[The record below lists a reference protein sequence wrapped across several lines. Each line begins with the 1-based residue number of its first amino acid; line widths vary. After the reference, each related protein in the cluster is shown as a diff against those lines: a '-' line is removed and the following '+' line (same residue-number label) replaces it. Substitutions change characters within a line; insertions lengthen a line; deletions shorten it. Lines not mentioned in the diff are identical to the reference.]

1 MRGFFYYRLDAV
13 ARDAELVDKSETDLR
28 RLGELVHNG
37 CIKALKDNSSGQERA
52 GTVFRGL
59 EGTVKNVK
67 KNEVL
72 LHSDRNRTQ
81 FCWKV
86 GTKMLRCIL
95 DDLKNPRVIVR

>member
-1 MRGFFYYRLDAV
+1 MIISLVLKSEGVIHNSKIFRVTKIFFNYRLDAV

-37 CIKALKDNSSGQERA
+37 CIKALKDNSSAQERA

-67 KNEVL
+67 RNE
-72 LHSDRNRTQ
+72 
-81 FCWKV
+81 
-86 GTKMLRCIL
+86 
-95 DDLKNPRVIVR
+95 

>member
-1 MRGFFYYRLDAV
+1 MSIFFFYRLDAV

-52 GTVFRGL
+52 GIVFRGF

-67 KNEVL
+67 KNELL
-72 LHSDRNRTQ
+72 LHSDHNRKQ
-81 FCWKV
+81 FSWEIR
-86 GTKMLRCIL
+86 TKMLGCVL
-95 DDLKNPRVIVR
+95 EDF